1 MVKKKIGRSIKTKLI
16 FLYLTLV
23 FIVMI
28 IVGTYI
34 LTSIKKFELE
44 KINREMINYADYIDE
59 QIINSFGD
67 AKDFQS
73 GITNMFYGSKNNMQC
88 NILNSN
94 GSTIAS
100 SVLPYENYNN
110 KSVIKALTGRENFSY
125 CHEVL
130 SGKKIKIWY
139 DYARP
144 SKFCD
149 DYLIF
154 IRVDS
159 KEFLD
164 IVFNMTLVL
173 IFSLIL
179 ALIFGGAIGFLFAGS
194 LTKPIRILSDK
205 AKEMANGNLNH
216 EIIINSDDEIG
227 ELTLSFNEMAKKLSN
242 MINKIALENNKLEI
256 ILQNMN
262 DGVIFFDANGNVL
275 HYNYASENLLGL
287 DFYKIEKNDFDNVMK
302 KIGLENNNFVACKKK
317 NFSFTDDILKINDK
331 YLALNFIPYEEIK
344 NKELK
349 GILLVIQ
356 DVSKHKKLDD
366 MRQEF
371 VANVSHEIR
380 TPLTTIKAY
389 SETLLSGE
397 INDKELENNFLN
409 IINQETDRIYILAKD
424 LLELS
429 KFDNNQAQ
437 FDFKK
442 INLCEVINKS
452 IEQNN
457 IEAKKKEQ
465 EIKFEQA
472 KDFYYMEGDFNRL
485 NQVFCN
491 LISNAIKYS
500 DKKKKIE
507 IYIKETER
515 YIRVFVK
522 DNGYGIPKEDL
533 NNIFERFYR
542 VDKARSRAM
551 GGTGLGLS
559 IVKKIIE
566 AHDAIINVISELNV
580 GTTMILKFKKFVEQE
595 NNFGRKKIE

>member
-1 MVKKKIGRSIKTKLI
+1 MIKKKIGRSIKTKLI

-59 QIINSFGD
+59 QIINSFD
-67 AKDFQS
+67 DVKDFQS
-73 GITNMFYGSKNNMQC
+73 GITSMFYGSKNDMQC

-110 KSVIKALTGRENFSY
+110 KAVIKALTGRENFSY

-262 DGVIFFDANGNVL
+262 DGVIFFDANGNIL

-317 NFSFTDDILKINDK
+317 NFLFTDDILKINDK

-397 INDKELENNFLN
+397 IDNKELENNFLN
-409 IINQETDRIYILAKD
+409 IINQETDRIYVLAKD

-472 KDFYYMEGDFNRL
+472 KDFYYVNGDFNRL
-485 NQVFCN
+485 KQVFCN
-491 LISNAIKYS
+491 LI
-500 DKKKKIE
+500 
-507 IYIKETER
+507 
-515 YIRVFVK
+515 
-522 DNGYGIPKEDL
+522 
-533 NNIFERFYR
+533 
-542 VDKARSRAM
+542 
-551 GGTGLGLS
+551 
-559 IVKKIIE
+559 
-566 AHDAIINVISELNV
+566 
-580 GTTMILKFKKFVEQE
+580 
-595 NNFGRKKIE
+595 

>member
-1 MVKKKIGRSIKTKLI
+1 MIKKKIARSIKTKLI

-28 IVGTYI
+28 IIGTYI

-44 KINREMINYADYIDE
+44 KINHEMINYADYIDE
-59 QIINSFGD
+59 QIINNFD
-67 AKDFQS
+67 NAKDFQS
-73 GITNMFYGSKNNMQC
+73 GITNIFYGSKNDMQC

-100 SVLPYENYNN
+100 SILPYKNYNN
-110 KSVIKALTGRENFSY
+110 KAIIKALTGRENFSY

-130 SGKKIKIWY
+130 NDKKIKIWY

-194 LTKPIRILSDK
+194 LTKPIRILSNK

-242 MINKIALENNKLEI
+242 MINKFALENNKLEI

-262 DGVIFFDANGNVL
+262 DGVIFFGANGNVL
-275 HYNYASENLLGL
+275 HYNYASENLLGF
-287 DFYKIEKNDFDNVMK
+287 DFYKIKKNNFDNVMK
-302 KIGLENNNFVACKKK
+302 EIGLENNNFVDCKKK

-429 KFDNNQAQ
+429 KFDNNQAH

-452 IEQNN
+452 IGQNN

-465 EIKFEQA
+465 KIKFEQA
-472 KDFYYMEGDFNRL
+472 KDFYYVNGDFNRL

-500 DKKKKIE
+500 DEKKKIE
-507 IYIKETER
+507 IYIKETDR
-515 YIRVFVK
+515 YVRVFVK
-522 DNGYGIPKEDL
+522 DNGYGIPKKDL

-566 AHDAIINVISELNV
+566 AHDANINVISELNV
-580 GTTMILKFKKFVEQE
+580 GTTMILKFKKFVEKE

>member
-1 MVKKKIGRSIKTKLI
+1 MIKKKIARSIKTKLI

-73 GITNMFYGSKNNMQC
+73 GITDIFYGSKNNMQC

-100 SVLPYENYNN
+100 SILPYKNYNN
-110 KSVIKALTGRENFSY
+110 KAIIKALTGRENFSY

-130 SGKKIKIWY
+130 NDKKIKIWY

-149 DYLIF
+149 AYLIF

-173 IFSLIL
+173 IFFLML
-179 ALIFGGAIGFLFAGS
+179 ALIFGGTIGFLFAGS

-242 MINKIALENNKLEI
+242 MINKFALENNKLEI

-397 INDKELENNFLN
+397 INDKDLENNFLN

-429 KFDNNQAQ
+429 KFDNNQAH

-452 IEQNN
+452 IGQNN

-465 EIKFEQA
+465 KIKFEQA
-472 KDFYYMEGDFNRL
+472 KDFYYINGDFNRL

-500 DKKKKIE
+500 EQKKEIE
-507 IYIKETER
+507 IYIKETDR

-522 DNGYGIPKEDL
+522 DNGYGIPKKDL

-559 IVKKIIE
+559 IVKKIME
-566 AHDAIINVISELNV
+566 AHDANINVISELNV

-595 NNFGRKKIE
+595 NNSGRKKIE

>member
-1 MVKKKIGRSIKTKLI
+1 MIKKKIARSIKTMLI

-59 QIINSFGD
+59 QIINSFDD

-73 GITNMFYGSKNNMQC
+73 GITNIFYGSKNNMQC

-100 SVLPYENYNN
+100 SVLPYKNYNN
-110 KSVIKALTGRENFSY
+110 KAIIKALTGRENFSY

-130 SGKKIKIWY
+130 NDKKIKIWY

-397 INDKELENNFLN
+397 INNKELENNFLN

-429 KFDNNQAQ
+429 KFDNNQAH

-442 INLCEVINKS
+442 INLCEVINES
-452 IEQNN
+452 IGQNN
-457 IEAKKKEQ
+457 IEAKKKGQ
-465 EIKFEQA
+465 KIKFEQA
-472 KDFYYMEGDFNRL
+472 KDFYYINGDFNRL

-500 DKKKKIE
+500 EQKKEIE
-507 IYIKETER
+507 IYIKETDR

-559 IVKKIIE
+559 IVKKIME
-566 AHDAIINVISELNV
+566 AHDANINVISELNV

-595 NNFGRKKIE
+595 NNSGRKKIE